1 MIKPLSLVLLL
12 GCALLIPVVG
22 VRAQAGEIPS
32 ASTPSYKGG
41 LLPGTTFTLKI
52 KDVMAVKI
60 DSKGNKQKTSIPK
73 GIPRFKKGQK
83 VKFTIGLN
91 EELQGPG
98 FSFPLVKSY
107 RDRGVSANDYE
118 VKSGRPIP
126 NGATIYKSSD
136 GKVVEMGFG
145 FVKWNLKSSSA
156 SAIVVAYQAE

>member
-1 MIKPLSLVLLL
+1 MMKQLSVVLLL
-12 GCALLIPVVG
+12 GCASLLPVDQT
-22 VRAQAGEIPS
+22 RAQAAEIS
-32 ASTPSYKGG
+32 SVSTSPYKGG
-41 LLPGTTFTLKI
+41 LAPGTTFTLKI
-52 KDVMAVKI
+52 KEVTAIKV

-83 VKFTIGLN
+83 VKFTIGSN

-107 RDRGVSANDYE
+107 LDRGISANDYE
-118 VKSGRPIP
+118 VKSGKPVP
-126 NGATIYKSSD
+126 NGATLYKNSS
-136 GKVVEMGFG
+136 GKVIEMGFG